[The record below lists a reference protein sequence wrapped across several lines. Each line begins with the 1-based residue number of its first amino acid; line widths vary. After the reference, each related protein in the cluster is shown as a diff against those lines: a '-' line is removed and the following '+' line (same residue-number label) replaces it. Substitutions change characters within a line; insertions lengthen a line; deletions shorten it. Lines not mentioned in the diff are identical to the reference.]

1 VITRCRS
8 LRVLGVFALA
18 LASSCSAGTAPV
30 VSCHGGWRVQTGQ
43 VGVRESDGLL
53 GVSAASARDVWAVG
67 FALPPSGPART
78 LVERWQGGPWQRVP
92 SPDWPSGGSYL
103 NAVAALSG
111 SNAWAVGLSRPQ
123 RGPART
129 LILHWDG
136 RRWAIAAS
144 PNAGPGDNA
153 LVSIAAA
160 SAKDIWAVGY
170 RGAGVG
176 YRSLVEHWD
185 GTSWTVVRLPRLGG
199 PGDGLNAVDAAA
211 AGVVWAVGGSARSRG
226 PSQPLI
232 FRLDGRNWSAVRVP
246 PSLRSAT
253 LSGVA
258 AWSRTGAWVVGATR
272 GGAGDR
278 AFSLEAAGTKW
289 RVIPLDLPIALSVDL
304 NGMWAAAQDD
314 VWAVG
319 SSFDGRWY
327 RLLVEHG
334 VDGRWSRVP
343 APRIVGDDSRLM
355 AVAGLGRAVWAVGST
370 ARSGGPQ
377 RTLILQRCASS
388 PS

>member
-1 VITRCRS
+1 
-8 LRVLGVFALA
+8 
-18 LASSCSAGTAPV
+18 
-30 VSCHGGWRVQTGQ
+30 
-43 VGVRESDGLL
+43 
-53 GVSAASARDVWAVG
+53 
-67 FALPPSGPART
+67 
-78 LVERWQGGPWQRVP
+78 
-92 SPDWPSGGSYL
+92 
-103 NAVAALSG
+103 
-111 SNAWAVGLSRPQ
+111 LSRPQ

-153 LVSIAAA
+153 LVSVAAA
-160 SAKDIWAVGY
+160 SAKDVWAVGY
-170 RGAGVG
+170 QGAGVG

-185 GTSWTVVRLPRLGG
+185 GTSWTVVRVPRPGG

-211 AGVVWAVGGSARSRG
+211 AGVVWAVGGSARSQG

-232 FRLDGRNWSAVRVP
+232 FRLDGRNWSTVRVP

-278 AFSLEAAGTKW
+278 AFSLEAAGQKW
-289 RVIPLDLPIALSVDL
+289 RVIPIEPPIALSIDL
-304 NGMWAAAQDD
+304 NGMSAAAPDD

-327 RLLVEHG
+327 RTLVEHG
-334 VDGRWSRVP
+334 VDGEWLRVP
-343 APRIVGDDSRLM
+343 TPRIVGNDSRLM
-355 AVAGLGRAVWAVGST
+355 AVAALGRAVWAVGST
-370 ARSGGPQ
+370 ERSGGPQ